1 MNVFSIYLEKIKEFL
16 IDLEKHEQMKLSDNL
31 NNLTIEL
38 TPKDLQGD
46 ISCNAALILSK
57 INNKKPKDIATF
69 LKAKLIIKF
78 SEFKNIFIA
87 EPGFL
92 NIEFKDDF
100 WQKFLNELLNLKE
113 KYGSSSYKKKNRYNV
128 EFVSANPTGPL
139 HVGHCRG
146 SILGDVIA
154 NLLVFNGNAV
164 TKEYYVNDLGKQI
177 KNFTLSVYYRIIE
190 ILHNKE
196 FPKNVSDLYPG
207 ENVVVIAKKIID
219 KKLINEFDNFENTYE
234 QLREISVKESIELI
248 KNNLNS
254 LGVQHDHFVF
264 ESQLYKNNE
273 IQDTVEKLKKKD
285 LIYYGKI
292 AAPKFK
298 EEKKWKER
306 KQLLFKSTLYGDDK
320 DRPLQK
326 EDSSWTYFAGDL
338 AYHNNKIDRK
348 FDILINV
355 LGADHTGYI
364 KRINAGV
371 EALSNKK
378 TKLSCKVSQ
387 LVKLLKD
394 GKPFKMSKRKGDY
407 ITVEDLINEVGR
419 DPVRFIMLSRS
430 NDVEL
435 DFDFKK
441 VTEKTK
447 DNPVY
452 YVQYCY
458 ARISSV
464 FRNINK
470 DLNEEINFDEKKF
483 HINFYERQIIK
494 KLSEWPKCIS
504 VSTQKMEPHRI
515 PVYLYELSS
524 LFHSYWNL
532 GKNDPSFRFISD
544 HKPTSLTKIIIL
556 KCISYV
562 VKSGM
567 NLIGVNTPN
576 KM

>member
-1 MNVFSIYLEKIKEFL
+1 MNIFSIYLEKIKEFL
-16 IDLEKHEQMKLSDNL
+16 IDLEKHKQIKLSDNL

-38 TPKDLQGD
+38 APKDLQGD

-57 INNKKPKDIATF
+57 TNNKKPKDIAEF
-69 LKAKLIIKF
+69 LKTNLIIKF
-78 SEFKNIFIA
+78 FEFKNIFIA

-100 WQKFLNELLNLKE
+100 WHKFLSDLLNLKE
-113 KYGSSSYKKKNRYNV
+113 KYGSNSYKKNRYNV

-154 NLLVFNGNAV
+154 NLLIFNGNSV

-177 KNFTLSVYYRIIE
+177 KNFTLSVYYKIIE

-196 FPKNVSDLYPG
+196 FPKNVEDLYPG
-207 ENVVVIAKKIID
+207 ENAASIAKKIID
-219 KKLINEFDNFENTYE
+219 KKLISEFNNFDKIYE
-234 QLREISVKESIELI
+234 KLREISIKESLELI
-248 KNNLNS
+248 KINLNS
-254 LGVQHDHFVF
+254 LGIQHDHFVY
-264 ESQLYKNNE
+264 ESQLYKNND
-273 IQDTVEKLKKKD
+273 IQDTVEKLKEKD

-298 EEKKWKER
+298 EEKNWKER
-306 KQLLFKSTLYGDDK
+306 NQLLFKSTLYGDDK

-378 TKLSCKVSQ
+378 TKLICKVSQ

-458 ARISSV
+458 ARICSV
-464 FRNINK
+464 FRNISI
-470 DLNEEINFDEKKF
+470 DLNEEINFDIKKF
-483 HINFYERQIIK
+483 HINSYERQIIK

-504 VSTQKMEPHRI
+504 ISTQRMEPHRI

-532 GKNDPSFRFISD
+532 GKDDPSFRFISD
-544 HKPTSLTKIIIL
+544 NKPTSLTKLIIL

-562 VKSGM
+562 IKSGM

>member
-1 MNVFSIYLEKIKEFL
+1 MNIFSIYLEKIKEFL
-16 IDLEKHEQMKLSDNL
+16 IDLEKHEQLKLSDNL

-38 TPKDLQGD
+38 TPKNLQGD

-57 INNKKPKDIATF
+57 TNNKKPKDIAEF
-69 LKAKLIIKF
+69 LKTNLIIKF

-100 WQKFLNELLNLKE
+100 WHKFLSDLLNLKE
-113 KYGSSSYKKKNRYNV
+113 KYGSNSYKKNRYNV

-154 NLLVFNGNAV
+154 NLLIFNGNAV

-196 FPKNVSDLYPG
+196 FPKNLDDLYPG
-207 ENVVVIAKKIID
+207 ENVVGIAKKIID
-219 KKLINEFDNFENTYE
+219 KKLISEFNNFDKIYE
-234 QLREISVKESIELI
+234 KLREISIKESLELI
-248 KNNLNS
+248 KINLNS
-254 LGVQHDHFVF
+254 LGIQHDHFVF

-298 EEKKWKER
+298 EEKNWKER

-326 EDSSWTYFAGDL
+326 NDSSWTYFAGDL

-387 LVKLLKD
+387 LVKLIKD

-458 ARISSV
+458 ARICSV

-470 DLNEEINFDEKKF
+470 DLNEEINFDIKKF
-483 HINFYERQIIK
+483 HINSYERQIIK

-504 VSTQKMEPHRI
+504 ISTQRMEPHRI

-532 GKNDPSFRFISD
+532 GKNDSSFRFISD
-544 HKPTSLTKIIIL
+544 NKPTSLTKLIIL
-556 KCISYV
+556 KSISYV

>member
-1 MNVFSIYLEKIKEFL
+1 MNIFSIYLEKIKEFL
-16 IDLEKHEQMKLSDNL
+16 IDLEKHEQIKLPDNL

-57 INNKKPKDIATF
+57 TNNKKPKDIAEF
-69 LKAKLIIKF
+69 LKTNLIIKF

-100 WQKFLNELLNLKE
+100 WHKFLSDLLNLKE
-113 KYGSSSYKKKNRYNV
+113 KYGSNSYKKNRYNV

-154 NLLVFNGNAV
+154 NLLIFNGNAV

-196 FPKNVSDLYPG
+196 FPKNRDDLYPG
-207 ENVVVIAKKIID
+207 DNVVDIAKKIID
-219 KKLINEFDNFENTYE
+219 KKLISEFNNFDKIYE
-234 QLREISVKESIELI
+234 KLREISIKESLELI
-248 KNNLNS
+248 KINLNS
-254 LGVQHDHFVF
+254 LGIQHDHFVF

-298 EEKKWKER
+298 EEKNWKER

-326 EDSSWTYFAGDL
+326 DDSSWTYFAGDL

-378 TKLSCKVSQ
+378 TKLICKVSQ

-458 ARISSV
+458 ARICSV

-470 DLNEEINFDEKKF
+470 DLNEEINFDIKKF
-483 HINFYERQIIK
+483 HINSYERQIIK

-504 VSTQKMEPHRI
+504 ISTQRMEPHRI

-532 GKNDPSFRFISD
+532 GKDDISFRFISD
-544 HKPTSLTKIIIL
+544 NKPTSLTKLIIL

-562 VKSGM
+562 IKSGM

>member
-1 MNVFSIYLEKIKEFL
+1 MNIFSIYLEKIKEFL
-16 IDLEKHEQMKLSDNL
+16 IDLEKLEQIRLSDNL

-57 INNKKPKDIATF
+57 TNNKKPKDIATF
-69 LKAKLIIKF
+69 LKTKLIIKF

-100 WQKFLNELLNLKE
+100 WQKFLSELLNLKE
-113 KYGSSSYKKKNRYNV
+113 KYGSNSYNKNRYNI

-154 NLLVFNGNAV
+154 NLLIFNGNDV

-196 FPKNVSDLYPG
+196 FPKNGGDLYPG

-219 KKLINEFDNFENTYE
+219 KKLISEFNNLDNIYE
-234 QLREISVKESIELI
+234 QLREISVKESLELI
-248 KNNLNS
+248 KINLNS
-254 LGVQHDHFVF
+254 LGIHHDHFVF

-273 IQDTVEKLKKKD
+273 IQATVEKLKKKD
-285 LIYYGKI
+285 LLYYGKI

-378 TKLSCKVSQ
+378 IKLSCKVSQ

-435 DFDFKK
+435 DFNFKK

-458 ARISSV
+458 ARICSV

-483 HINFYERQIIK
+483 HINSYERQIIK

-504 VSTQKMEPHRI
+504 ISTQRMEPHRI

-532 GKNDPSFRFISD
+532 GKDDSSFRFISD
-544 HKPTSLTKIIIL
+544 NKPTSFTKLIIL

-567 NLIGVNTPN
+567 NLIGANTPN

>member
-1 MNVFSIYLEKIKEFL
+1 MNIFSIYFEKIKNFL
-16 IDLEKHEQMKLSDNL
+16 IDLEKDKQIKLSDNF
-31 NNLTIEL
+31 NKLTIEL
-38 TPKDLQGD
+38 PPKGLQGD
-46 ISCNAALILSK
+46 ISCNAALVLSK
-57 INNKKPKDIATF
+57 INNKKPKDIAIL
-69 LKAKLIIKF
+69 LKTNLIKKF
-78 SEFKNIFIA
+78 PEFKNIFIA

-100 WQKFLNELLNLKE
+100 WQKFLSDLLNLKE
-113 KYGSSSYKKKNRYNV
+113 KYGSNSYKKNSYNV

-146 SILGDVIA
+146 AILGDVIA
-154 NLLVFNGNAV
+154 NLLIFNGNAV

-177 KNFTLSVYYRIIE
+177 KNFTLTVYYRITE

-196 FPKNVSDLYPG
+196 FPKNLDDLYPG
-207 ENVVVIAKKIID
+207 ENVVGIAKKIID
-219 KKLINEFDNFENTYE
+219 KKLISEFNSFENIYE
-234 QLREISVKESIELI
+234 KLKEISVKESLELI
-248 KNNLNS
+248 KINLNS
-254 LGVQHDHFVF
+254 LGIYHDHFVF

-298 EEKKWKER
+298 EEKNWKER

-326 EDSSWTYFAGDL
+326 DDSSWTYFAGDL

-355 LGADHTGYI
+355 LGADHAGYI

-458 ARISSV
+458 ARICSV

-470 DLNEEINFDEKKF
+470 DLNEEINFDIKKI
-483 HINFYERQIIK
+483 HINSHERQIIK
-494 KLSEWPKCIS
+494 KLSEWPKCVLI
-504 VSTQKMEPHRI
+504 STQRMEPHKI
-515 PVYLYELSS
+515 PVYLYELAT

-532 GKNDPSFRFISD
+532 GKDDVSFRFISD
-544 HKPTSLTKIIIL
+544 NKPTSLTRLIIL

>member
-1 MNVFSIYLEKIKEFL
+1 MNIFSIYLEKIKEFL
-16 IDLEKHEQMKLSDNL
+16 TDLEKHKKIKLFDNL

-46 ISCNAALILSK
+46 ISCNAALILAK
-57 INNKKPKDIATF
+57 TNNKKSKDIAAF
-69 LKAKLIIKF
+69 LKANLITEF

-100 WQKFLNELLNLKE
+100 WHKFLNELLNLKE
-113 KYGSSSYKKKNRYNV
+113 KYGSNSYNNNSYNV

-154 NLLVFNGNAV
+154 NLLIFNGNTV

-190 ILHNKE
+190 ILYNKK
-196 FPKNVSDLYPG
+196 FPKNEDDLYPG
-207 ENVVVIAKKIID
+207 ENVVGIAKKIID
-219 KKLINEFDNFENTYE
+219 KKIISEFSNFNNIYE
-234 QLREISVKESIELI
+234 QLREISITESLELI
-248 KNNLNS
+248 KINLNS
-254 LGVQHDHFVF
+254 LGIHHDHFVF
-264 ESQLYKNNE
+264 ESQLHKNNE

-298 EEKKWKER
+298 EKKNWKER

-326 EDSSWTYFAGDL
+326 DDSSWTYFAGDL
-338 AYHNNKIDRK
+338 AYHNNKINRK

-378 TKLSCKVSQ
+378 TKLNCKVSQ

-458 ARISSV
+458 ARICSV
-464 FRNINK
+464 FRNIKNN
-470 DLNEEINFDEKKF
+470 LNEEINLDIKEFQ
-483 HINFYERQIIK
+483 INTHERQIIK

-504 VSTQKMEPHRI
+504 ISTQRMEPHRI

-532 GKNDPSFRFISD
+532 GKDDASFRFISNN
-544 HKPTSLTKIIIL
+544 KPTSLTKLIIL

-567 NLIGVNTPN
+567 NLIGANTPK

>member
-1 MNVFSIYLEKIKEFL
+1 MNIFSIYLEKIKEFL
-16 IDLEKHEQMKLSDNL
+16 IDLEKYEQIKLSDNL

-57 INNKKPKDIATF
+57 TNNKKPKDIAEF
-69 LKAKLIIKF
+69 LKTNLIIKF

-100 WQKFLNELLNLKE
+100 WHKFLSDLLNLKE
-113 KYGSSSYKKKNRYNV
+113 KYGSNSYKKNRYNV

-154 NLLVFNGNAV
+154 NLLIFNGNAV

-196 FPKNVSDLYPG
+196 FPKNEEDLYPR
-207 ENVVVIAKKIID
+207 ENVVDIAKKIID
-219 KKLINEFDNFENTYE
+219 KKLISEFNNFDKIYE
-234 QLREISVKESIELI
+234 KLREISIKESLELI
-248 KNNLNS
+248 KINLSS

-298 EEKKWKER
+298 EEKNWKER

-326 EDSSWTYFAGDL
+326 NDSSWTYFAGDL

-378 TKLSCKVSQ
+378 TKLNCKVSQ
-387 LVKLLKD
+387 LVKLIKD

-458 ARISSV
+458 ARICSV

-470 DLNEEINFDEKKF
+470 DLNEEINFDIKKF
-483 HINFYERQIIK
+483 HINSYERQIIK

-504 VSTQKMEPHRI
+504 ISTQRMEPHRI
-515 PVYLYELSS
+515 PIYLYELSS

-532 GKNDPSFRFISD
+532 GKDDISFRFISEN
-544 HKPTSLTKIIIL
+544 KPTSLTKLIIL

-562 VKSGM
+562 IKSGM

>member
-1 MNVFSIYLEKIKEFL
+1 MNIFSIYLEKIKEFL
-16 IDLEKHEQMKLSDNL
+16 IDLEKHEQLILSDNL

-38 TPKDLQGD
+38 TPKNLQGD

-57 INNKKPKDIATF
+57 TNNKKPKNIAEF
-69 LKAKLIIKF
+69 LKTNLIIKF

-100 WQKFLNELLNLKE
+100 WHKFLSDLLNLKE
-113 KYGSSSYKKKNRYNV
+113 KYGSNSYKKNRYNV

-154 NLLVFNGNAV
+154 NLLIFNGNAV

-196 FPKNVSDLYPG
+196 FPKNVDDLYPG
-207 ENVVVIAKKIID
+207 ENVAGIAKKIID
-219 KKLINEFDNFENTYE
+219 KKLISEFNNFDKIYE
-234 QLREISVKESIELI
+234 KLREISIKESLELI
-248 KNNLNS
+248 KINLSS

-298 EEKKWKER
+298 EEKNWKER

-326 EDSSWTYFAGDL
+326 NDSSWTYFAGDL

-378 TKLSCKVSQ
+378 TKLNCKVSQ
-387 LVKLLKD
+387 LVKLIKD

-458 ARISSV
+458 ARICSV

-470 DLNEEINFDEKKF
+470 DLNEEINFDIKKF
-483 HINFYERQIIK
+483 HINSYERQIIK

-504 VSTQKMEPHRI
+504 ISTQRMEPHRI

-532 GKNDPSFRFISD
+532 GKDDISFRFISD
-544 HKPTSLTKIIIL
+544 NKPTSLTKLIIL

-562 VKSGM
+562 IKSGM

>member
-1 MNVFSIYLEKIKEFL
+1 MNIFSIYLEKIKEFL
-16 IDLEKHEQMKLSDNL
+16 IDLEKYEQIKLSDNL

-57 INNKKPKDIATF
+57 TNNKKPKDIAEF
-69 LKAKLIIKF
+69 LKTNLIIKF

-100 WQKFLNELLNLKE
+100 WHKFLSDLLNLKE
-113 KYGSSSYKKKNRYNV
+113 KYGSNSYKKNRYNV

-154 NLLVFNGNAV
+154 NLLIFNGNAV

-196 FPKNVSDLYPG
+196 FPKNVDDLYPG
-207 ENVVVIAKKIID
+207 ENVVGIAKKIID
-219 KKLINEFDNFENTYE
+219 KKLISEFNNFDKIYE
-234 QLREISVKESIELI
+234 KLREISIKESLELI
-248 KNNLNS
+248 KINLNS
-254 LGVQHDHFVF
+254 LGIQHDHFVF

-298 EEKKWKER
+298 EEKNWKER

-326 EDSSWTYFAGDL
+326 DDSSWTYFAGDL

-387 LVKLLKD
+387 LVKLIKD

-458 ARISSV
+458 ARICSV

-470 DLNEEINFDEKKF
+470 DLNEEINFDIKKF
-483 HINFYERQIIK
+483 HINSYERQIIK

-504 VSTQKMEPHRI
+504 ISTQRMEPHRI

-532 GKNDPSFRFISD
+532 GKDDISFRFISD
-544 HKPTSLTKIIIL
+544 NKPTSLTKLIIL

-562 VKSGM
+562 IKSGM

>member
-1 MNVFSIYLEKIKEFL
+1 MNIFSIYLEKIKEFL
-16 IDLEKHEQMKLSDNL
+16 IDLEKHEQIKLSDNL

-57 INNKKPKDIATF
+57 TNNKKPKDIAAF
-69 LKAKLIIKF
+69 LKTKLIIKF

-100 WQKFLNELLNLKE
+100 WQKFLSDLLNLKE
-113 KYGSSSYKKKNRYNV
+113 KYGSASYKKNRYNV

-154 NLLVFNGNAV
+154 NLLIFNGNAV

-196 FPKNVSDLYPG
+196 FPKNVEDLYPR
-207 ENVVVIAKKIID
+207 ENVVDIAKKIID
-219 KKLINEFDNFENTYE
+219 KKLISEFNNFDKIYE
-234 QLREISVKESIELI
+234 KLREISIKESLELI
-248 KNNLNS
+248 KINLNS
-254 LGVQHDHFVF
+254 LGIQHDHFVF

-298 EEKKWKER
+298 EEKNWKER

-326 EDSSWTYFAGDL
+326 NDSSWTYFAGDL

-387 LVKLLKD
+387 LVKLIKD

-458 ARISSV
+458 ARICSV

-470 DLNEEINFDEKKF
+470 DLNEEINFDIKKF
-483 HINFYERQIIK
+483 HINSYERQIIK

-504 VSTQKMEPHRI
+504 ISTQRMEPHRI

-532 GKNDPSFRFISD
+532 GKDDISFRFISD
-544 HKPTSLTKIIIL
+544 NKPTSLTKLIIL

-562 VKSGM
+562 IKSGM

>member
-1 MNVFSIYLEKIKEFL
+1 MNIFSIYLEKIKEFL
-16 IDLEKHEQMKLSDNL
+16 IDLEKHKRIKVFDNL

-38 TPKDLQGD
+38 TPKNLQGD

-57 INNKKPKDIATF
+57 TNNKKPKDIAEF
-69 LKAKLIIKF
+69 LKTNLIIKF

-100 WQKFLNELLNLKE
+100 WQKFLSDLLNLKE
-113 KYGSSSYKKKNRYNV
+113 KYGSASNKKNRYNV

-154 NLLVFNGNAV
+154 NLLIFNGNAV

-196 FPKNVSDLYPG
+196 FPKNRDDLYPG
-207 ENVVVIAKKIID
+207 DNVVDIAKKIID
-219 KKLINEFDNFENTYE
+219 KKLISEFNNFDKIYE
-234 QLREISVKESIELI
+234 KLREISIKESLELI
-248 KNNLNS
+248 KINLNS
-254 LGVQHDHFVF
+254 LGIQHDHFVF

-298 EEKKWKER
+298 EEKNWKER

-326 EDSSWTYFAGDL
+326 DDSSWTYFAGDL

-378 TKLSCKVSQ
+378 TKLICKVSQ

-458 ARISSV
+458 ARICSV

-470 DLNEEINFDEKKF
+470 DLNEEINFDIKKF
-483 HINFYERQIIK
+483 HINSYERQIIK

-504 VSTQKMEPHRI
+504 ISTQRMEPHRI

-532 GKNDPSFRFISD
+532 GKDDISFRFISD
-544 HKPTSLTKIIIL
+544 NKPTSLTKLIIL

-562 VKSGM
+562 IKSGM

>member
-1 MNVFSIYLEKIKEFL
+1 MNIFSIYLEKIKEFL
-16 IDLEKHEQMKLSDNL
+16 IDLEKYEQIKLSDNL

-57 INNKKPKDIATF
+57 TNNKKPKDIAEF
-69 LKAKLIIKF
+69 LKTNLIIKF

-100 WQKFLNELLNLKE
+100 WHKFLSDLLNLKE
-113 KYGSSSYKKKNRYNV
+113 KYGSNFYKKNRYNI

-154 NLLVFNGNAV
+154 NLLIFNGNAV

-196 FPKNVSDLYPG
+196 FPKNEEDLYPR
-207 ENVVVIAKKIID
+207 ENVVDIAKKIID
-219 KKLINEFDNFENTYE
+219 KKLISEFNNFDKIYE
-234 QLREISVKESIELI
+234 KLREISIKESLELI
-248 KNNLNS
+248 KINLSS

-298 EEKKWKER
+298 EEKNWKER

-326 EDSSWTYFAGDL
+326 NDSSWTYFAGDL

-378 TKLSCKVSQ
+378 TKLNCKVSQ
-387 LVKLLKD
+387 LVKLIKD

-458 ARISSV
+458 ARICSV

-470 DLNEEINFDEKKF
+470 DLNEEINFDIKKF
-483 HINFYERQIIK
+483 HINSYERQIIK

-504 VSTQKMEPHRI
+504 ISTQRMEPHRI
-515 PVYLYELSS
+515 PIYLYELSS

-532 GKNDPSFRFISD
+532 GKDDISFRFISEN
-544 HKPTSLTKIIIL
+544 KPTSLTKLIIL

-562 VKSGM
+562 IKSGM

>member
-1 MNVFSIYLEKIKEFL
+1 MNIFSIYLEKIKEFL
-16 IDLEKHEQMKLSDNL
+16 IDLEKNKRIKLFNNL
-31 NNLTIEL
+31 NNLKIEL

-57 INNKKPKDIATF
+57 VNNKKPKDIAEF
-69 LKAKLIIKF
+69 LKTNLIIKF

-100 WQKFLNELLNLKE
+100 WHKFLSDLLNLKE
-113 KYGSSSYKKKNRYNV
+113 KYGSNPYKKNRYNV

-154 NLLVFNGNAV
+154 NLLIFSGNAV

-196 FPKNVSDLYPG
+196 FPKNGDDLYPG
-207 ENVVVIAKKIID
+207 ENVIDIAKKIID
-219 KKLINEFDNFENTYE
+219 KKIINEFNKFDNIYE
-234 QLREISVKESIELI
+234 QLREISIKESLELI
-248 KNNLNS
+248 KINLNS
-254 LGVQHDHFVF
+254 LGIHHDHFVF

-273 IQDTVEKLKKKD
+273 IVNTVEKLKKKD
-285 LIYYGKI
+285 LVYYGKI
-292 AAPKFK
+292 TAPKFK
-298 EEKKWKER
+298 KEKNWKER

-326 EDSSWTYFAGDL
+326 NDLSWTYFAGDL

-364 KRINAGV
+364 KRIGAGV

-470 DLNEEINFDEKKF
+470 DLNEEIKFDIKKF
-483 HINFYERQIIK
+483 HINSYERQIIK
-494 KLSEWPKCIS
+494 KLSEWAKCIS
-504 VSTQKMEPHRI
+504 ISTQRMEPHRI

-532 GKNDPSFRFISD
+532 GKDDVAFRFITD
-544 HKPTSLTKIIIL
+544 DKPTSLTKLVIL
-556 KCISYV
+556 KCIAYV
-562 VKSGM
+562 IKSGM